1 MIVSAR
7 SQLTQQ
13 PLRQHRGDLAP
24 VVRRRHRAAH
34 RTDLLLHQLAD
45 GGLHLFIDRLADEE
59 QVLPPVRSVPRQ
71 TLPAIPQRRQ
81 TLEDTL
87 A

>member
-1 MIVSAR
+1 M
-7 SQLTQQ
+7 TN
-13 PLRQHRGDLAP
+13 
-24 VVRRRHRAAH
+24 
-34 RTDLLLHQLAD
+34 LLSSFL
-45 GGLHLFIDRLADEE
+45 DRLADEE

-71 TLPAIPQRRQ
+71 TLPATPQKRQ